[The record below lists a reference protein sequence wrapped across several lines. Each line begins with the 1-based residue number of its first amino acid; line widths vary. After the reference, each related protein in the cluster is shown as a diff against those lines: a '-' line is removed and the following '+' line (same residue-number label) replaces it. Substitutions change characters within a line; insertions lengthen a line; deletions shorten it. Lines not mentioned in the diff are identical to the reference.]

1 MTSKKAASSVL
12 IHHVKLRKRGR
23 KKKLLRSIIDYL
35 KSNVYMF
42 APLVSSQNSGFCSTV
57 SASAP
62 CSGEFPPFFNLGIGL
77 GIGNFIF
84 ECVGFPIS
92 GLLFYGIML

>member
-42 APLVSSQNSGFCSTV
+42 APLVSSQNSGFYSTV
-57 SASAP
+57 SASAS
-62 CSGEFPPFFNLGIGL
+62 CSGEFPPFFFFNLGIL
-77 GIGNFIF
+77 FLSVWDF
-84 ECVGFPIS
+84 LLVGYCS
-92 GLLFYGIML
+92 MV